1 MTIKQAILTAVCL
14 GSFSAVGVLAG
25 DNHTTG
31 AAQSTDA
38 EFSTGTG
45 IQDPAVEDENLQ
57 AETRGEV
64 RTNAD
69 LNNDGIVDENEVT
82 VEMPASFER
91 DNSDEAW
98 DGEDDYEYDSDLN
111 PDSNSNEVSP

>member
-25 DNHTTG
+25 DYH
-31 AAQSTDA
+31 STSADV
-38 EFSTGTG
+38 
-45 IQDPAVEDENLQ
+45 QDPAMEDENLQ

-69 LNNDGIVDENEVT
+69 LNNDGIIDESEATTEV
-82 VEMPASFER
+82 PASFQG
-91 DNSDEAW
+91 DDSAEAW
-98 DGEDDYEYDSDLN
+98 DDDEESSYDDSSVDMEDSSEVN
-111 PDSNSNEVSP
+111 P